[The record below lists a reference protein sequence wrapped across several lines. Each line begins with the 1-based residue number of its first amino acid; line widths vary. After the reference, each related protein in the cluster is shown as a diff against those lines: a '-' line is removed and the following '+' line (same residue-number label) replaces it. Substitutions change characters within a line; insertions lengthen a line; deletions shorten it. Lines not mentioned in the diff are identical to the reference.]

1 VDLSKKLLDTIE
13 TYIRPYSFPVAV
25 KMATSEMEM
34 SKFLSPIKALDHR
47 IGVCQAIGLS
57 RRMGWDIHYT
67 QEDHVC
73 PGSYMIFGYTEVP
86 DLVKEGGGFH
96 YPVYSATPE
105 LGKETQKHMQRL
117 EIGELH
123 SLFLSPLKKLRFVPD
138 LVLVY
143 GNPAQI
149 VRFIQ
154 AIVYSEGGVVTSNF
168 MGRGAC
174 ASSIVVPYKTKMCN
188 VVIQGGGER
197 MFGIADDTELIFS
210 IPYNKF
216 QSVITGIEATHKQGV
231 SRIPTPFMGMTM
243 EPKFPQSYMEAARF
257 FSSEFPKQ
265 P

>member
-1 VDLSKKLLDTIE
+1 MDLSKKLFDTIE

-25 KMATSEMEM
+25 KMATNEMEM
-34 SKFLSPIKALDHR
+34 PKFISPIKTMGRR
-47 IGVCQAIGLS
+47 IAVCQAVGLS
-57 RRMGWDIHYT
+57 RRMGWNIHYT

-73 PGSYMIFGYTEVP
+73 PGSYMIFGYTKVP
-86 DLVKEGGGFH
+86 DMVKQGGGFH

-105 LGKETQKHMQRL
+105 LGQDTHKYMQGL
-117 EIGELH
+117 EEGELH
-123 SLFLSPLKKLRFVPD
+123 SFFLSPLKKLSFVPD
-138 LVLVY
+138 VVLVY

-154 AIVYSEGGVVTSNF
+154 AVVYSEGGVVTSNF

-174 ASSIVVPYKTKMCN
+174 SASIVTPYKSKKCN

-197 MFGIADDTELIFS
+197 LFAITDDTEIVFS
-210 IPYNKF
+210 IPYNMF
-216 QSVITGIEATHKQGV
+216 QSVITGIEETHKQGV

-243 EPKFPQSYMEAARF
+243 EPKFPKSYMEAARF
-257 FSSEFPKQ
+257 FSSQFPKQ